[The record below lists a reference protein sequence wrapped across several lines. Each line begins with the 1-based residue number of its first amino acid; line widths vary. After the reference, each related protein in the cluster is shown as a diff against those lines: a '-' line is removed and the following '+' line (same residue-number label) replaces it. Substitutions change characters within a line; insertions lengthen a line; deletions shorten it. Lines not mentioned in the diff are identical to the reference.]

1 LISLAR
7 ESLALA
13 MVDLIDGTR
22 FPVTDPKAFA
32 LTLETFQARVL
43 VWPGMCGDNDP
54 QERTE

>member
-1 LISLAR
+1 
-7 ESLALA
+7 

-22 FPVTDPKAFA
+22 FPVTDLNASA
-32 LTLETFQARVL
+32 LTLEPFKARVL